1 MPVSGKLWLSAFAL
15 SVAVTVNAA
24 PRKQEIRR
32 EIDPVGIASVSAGF
46 ARSTQKALG
55 DLPQRFELNEGQ
67 FPSDVRYVARSSG
80 YDMYLT
86 DTESVLVMYK
96 ARDKEPKAGMDYTT
110 LRMSVR
116 GARPARGWESG
127 KVLPGVTSYFQ
138 GQDPAQWKRNVPA
151 YESVTA
157 KGIRAGVDLVWYG
170 KEKKLEYDL
179 VVGPGVD
186 ASKVEI
192 AWNGARS
199 MTVDA
204 AGNLVLDTVYGQVV
218 QQRPYVYQTVNGRE
232 VKIEARYSLRPNEGA
247 GFELARYDRTLPLVI
262 DPSVVVYSTFLGS
275 AQNSGNSVVA
285 DAAGNVYLLGQ
296 SYTAAFPFVK
306 PFQTAHADSSLFMAK
321 LNPTGTELIYAT
333 FLGGSGSEIPYAL
346 AVDAAGAAYIQGA
359 SQSTNYP
366 VRTAVQATLLSG
378 NPLVGDTVVTKLV
391 PAGNDIAY
399 STYLGASDGSIS
411 EGIAVAPDG
420 SAVVGAYQSG
430 TVTYAPAPMVLNP
443 TVSNRGVLFRFTP
456 AGNALQWV
464 TYLGDVV
471 LSSVAADG
479 SGVYF
484 GGDNQAG
491 RPAYTAINA
500 PPGLAQ
506 NRSGDGILGKLN
518 PGGTALLY
526 YTHIGGSAEDTIR
539 SIAIDSTGALY
550 AGGATKSSN
559 LTLQSPFRNAIGGSQ
574 DGFALKLSPAGNS
587 IVYST
592 YIGGS
597 LDDYIQ
603 GVSVD
608 PSGGLAM
615 VGTTFSK
622 DIVQRDSQQAAS
634 AGTLQEVFVIKL
646 TPAGTGLDLS
656 TYLGGTGEDYGG
668 GVSATAGGHVYVT
681 GLTDGVGFAT
691 KNAFQSAPP
700 SGFIAYL
707 TKFTANLQPGAQV
720 PTVTSATPTATSGT
734 QQTFSVTVAD
744 PDGAADLGIVNVL
757 INNFLDG
764 RNACYIAYSRSA
776 NTVFLVSNDG
786 GGLTSLALNGS
797 GTTSNGQCTLFGAGS
812 SAVSNGNSL
821 TLTLVAQFNTTAFAG
836 RKILYV
842 AARDAAE
849 NNSGW
854 QPMGVFGVAT
864 PLATNPMVVSLS
876 PTSGTGTTATL
887 AITYRDATAGT
898 NLQPSQILIASA
910 LDASNACYIAYVNN
924 GNQLYLVTDTGL
936 DLITPGI
943 TPGAASGFTEKS
955 QCRVDAVGSSRSL
968 SGNTMT
974 LTVNITFYPG
984 FTGRKIIYGGTQTLG
999 GANSGWHAVGAWTI
1013 Q

>member
-1 MPVSGKLWLSAFAL
+1 MPVSGKLSLSALAL
-15 SVAVTVNAA
+15 SVAVAVYAA
-24 PRKQEIRR
+24 PGKQEIRR
-32 EIDPVGIASVSAGF
+32 GIDPVGKASVSAGF
-46 ARSTQKALG
+46 PRSTQKALG

-96 ARDKEPKAGMDYTT
+96 ARGKEPKAGMDYTT
-110 LRMSVR
+110 LRMTVR
-116 GARPARGWESG
+116 GARPARGWEPG

-138 GQDPAQWKRNVPA
+138 GQDAAQWKRNVPS

-157 KGIRAGVDLVWYG
+157 KGVKAGVDLVWYG

-179 VVGPGVD
+179 VVAPGVD

-204 AGNLVLDTVYGQVV
+204 AGNLVLDTLYGQVV
-218 QQRPYVYQTVNGRE
+218 QQRPYVYQMVKGRE

-262 DPSVVVYSTFLGS
+262 DPSVIVYSTFLGT

-296 SYTAAFPFVK
+296 SFTAAFPFVR
-306 PFQTAHADSSLFMAK
+306 PFQTAHAESSLFVAK
-321 LNPTGTELIYAT
+321 LNPTGTELIYGT
-333 FLGGSGSEIPYAL
+333 FLGGSRSEIPYSL
-346 AVDAAGAAYIQGA
+346 AVDAAGAAYVQGS

-366 VRTAVQATLLSG
+366 LKTPVQATLAST
-378 NPLVGDTVVTKLV
+378 NPLVGDTVVTKLL
-391 PAGNDIAY
+391 PAGNDLAY
-399 STYLGASDGSIS
+399 STYLGATDGSIS
-411 EGIAVAPDG
+411 QGIAVAPDG
-420 SAVVGAYQSG
+420 SAIVGAYQAGVATFTPSP
-430 TVTYAPAPMVLNP
+430 TVLNP
-443 TVSNRGVLFRFTP
+443 ATRRGVIFRLTP

-471 LSSVAADG
+471 LSSVAVDA

-484 GGDNQAG
+484 GGDNQGG
-491 RPAYTAINA
+491 RPTYTAINA
-500 PPGLAQ
+500 PPGLPQ
-506 NRSGDGILGKLN
+506 NRADDGVLGKLN
-518 PGGTALLY
+518 PTGTALLY
-526 YTHIGGSAEDTIR
+526 YTHIGGTAEDTVR
-539 SIAIDSTGALY
+539 SIAVDSTGALY
-550 AGGATKSSN
+550 AGGATKSTN
-559 LTLQSPFRNAIGGSQ
+559 LTLQSPFRNALGGSQ

-615 VGTTFSK
+615 IGTTFSK
-622 DIVQRDSQQAAS
+622 DIVQKDSQQAAS

-646 TPAGTGLDLS
+646 NPAGTGLDLS

-681 GLTDGVGFAT
+681 GLTDGVGFQT

-707 TKFTANLQPGAQV
+707 TKFTANIAPGAQV

-734 QQTFSVTVAD
+734 QQTFTFTVAD
-744 PDGAADLGIVNVL
+744 GDGAADMGIVNVL

-764 RNACYIAYSRSA
+764 RNACYIAYSRPA

-786 GGLTSLALNGS
+786 SGLTSLLLNGS
-797 GTTSNGQCTLFGAGS
+797 GTTSNGQCTIVGAGS
-812 SAVSNGNSL
+812 SSVSSGNSL
-821 TLTLVAQFNTTAFAG
+821 TLTLVVQFNTTAFAG

-842 AARDAAE
+842 AARDVAE

-876 PTSGTGTTATL
+876 PASGTGTTATL

-898 NLQPSQILIASA
+898 NLQPSQILIGSA

-955 QCRVDAVGSSRSL
+955 QCRVDAVGSSRSI
-968 SGNTMT
+968 SGNSMT

-999 GANSGWHAVGAWTI
+999 GANTGWHAVGAWTI